1 MATFH
6 ENLVQSFANFK
17 TKYIEPLTP
26 DTKTATLQAGNTTV
40 TFTGIPTS
48 GNHTYDIYT
57 SVPGLE
63 YTDVAESTGSITYT
77 FEPQDNNVTCYLV
90 IKEVV

>member
-17 TKYIEPLTP
+17 TKYILPLTP
-26 DTKTATLQAGNTTV
+26 NYKTATLTAGNTTV

-63 YTDVAESTGSITYT
+63 YTDVAESSGSITYT
-77 FEPQDNNVTCYLV
+77 FEEQSADVTCYLK